1 MSFLNI
7 FAVVWGTL
15 EILLF
20 AGQIFGWSSLVYVF
34 KKDGYFE
41 DLCGDVAINNSFVIV
56 SDPAPASV
64 DIFPLALATS
74 PSILSTRVTAAI
86 SEKTTQIWSH
96 SPLTVT
102 SRPRNAVYNSSND
115 YSYGPGVDGD
125 HGRSH
130 TVNSCAAADE
140 QFNLIYTLAVV
151 VAGVTVL
158 FSGYMMDRL
167 GTRLCRC
174 IGMYVYL

>member
-34 KKDGYFE
+34 KNEGYFE
-41 DLCGDVAINNSFVIV
+41 DLCGDVAINKNTSFVT
-56 SDPAPASV
+56 DPAPASV
-64 DIFPLALATS
+64 DIFPLASS

-86 SEKTTQIWSH
+86 SDKTTPIVLH
-96 SPLTVT
+96 SQ
-102 SRPRNAVYNSSND
+102 PRNAVYGSSNN
-115 YSYGPGVDGD
+115 YSYGPGVDAN
-125 HGRSH
+125 HRRSH
-130 TVNSCAAADE
+130 TVNVNDNDNGCAAADE

-151 VAGVTVL
+151 FAGVTVL
-158 FSGYMMDRL
+158 FTGYLMDRL
-167 GTRLCRC
+167 GTRVCRC

>member
-1 MSFLNI
+1 MSFLKL

-34 KKDGYFE
+34 KKEEYFK
-41 DLCGDVAINNSFVIV
+41 DLCGDIAINKSFVTV

-64 DIFPLALATS
+64 DIYPLAST
-74 PSILSTRVTAAI
+74 PSIFSTRVTAAI
-86 SEKTTQIWSH
+86 SDKTTQNLLH
-96 SPLTVT
+96 NPLTVT
-102 SRPRNAVYNSSND
+102 SRPRNAVYNTSNNYSND
-115 YSYGPGVDGD
+115 AN
-125 HGRSH
+125 HRHSH
-130 TVNSCAAADE
+130 TVNADNSCAAADE

-151 VAGVTVL
+151 FAGVTVL
-158 FSGYMMDRL
+158 FTGYLMDRL
-167 GTRLCRC
+167 GTRVCRC